1 MSDQTYDFGDG
12 PVPAKRHINPDGS
25 TGGWVANSAQVYG
38 NAWVYG
44 DAQVSGDARVS
55 DNARV
60 FGNAQV
66 FGDAWVYGNARVYGN
81 AQVSGDARVSDNAWV
96 YGDAQVS
103 GDARVFGDAQVF
115 GNARVYGDAWE
126 KSPLQIQG
134 TKHFVCMCTRKLLNI
149 GCTRLTIDE
158 WKKKGIILGEQ
169 NGYTTEQIAEYR
181 LYIELAAK
189 LYPPI
194 EEEKDL

>member
-1 MSDQTYDFGDG
+1 MKKFELTGESINHFGRTLFRIRALVAFRCVEVG
-12 PVPAKRHINPDGS
+12 EL
-25 TGGWVANSAQVYG
+25 GGYLEKEKNLSQE
-38 NAWVYG
+38 
-44 DAQVSGDARVS
+44 D
-55 DNARV
+55 
-60 FGNAQV
+60 
-66 FGDAWVYGNARVYGN
+66 DAW
-81 AQVSGDARVSDNAWV
+81 
-96 YGDAQVS
+96 
-103 GDARVFGDAQVF
+103 VFGDAQVF
-115 GNARVYGDAWE
+115 GNARVYDNVWE

-169 NGYTTEQIAEYR
+169 NGYTTEQIEEYR